1 MKLLLDGRSINRTGI
16 GTYTKMLVYGLS
28 KTNIE
33 LLLMGNKKEINSY
46 DKSLKIINVSNSIY
60 SLKEQ
65 FSTFFGEIL
74 SKGVDIVHYTN
85 YNKSIFSI
93 YPFVVTIHDL
103 IQFKFDYG
111 NNVKR
116 KIAKILLEQVLNSAN
131 SIICVSKSTADD
143 LVEIFPYFDRN
154 KVKVV
159 YNPAINPLVKKVS
172 YVDVKSKYG
181 IPRYILTV
189 GNRKPHKNLGLVVKS
204 FEIVSKVFPDLYL
217 VLIAKRF
224 EKNDYLDKILS
235 NVSIPDRVL
244 VFENLN
250 YDEVISFY
258 KNADITVLPS
268 LYEGFGLVPF
278 ESIQNDTLPLV
289 SDIKVMRELFF
300 DESEIF
306 FDPYDPVSLAEKL
319 EKFLTSHYERERVLK
334 NLKKYLEIYS
344 FENFIQGTIEV
355 YKSCL

>member
-1 MKLLLDGRSINRTGI
+1 MKVLLDGRSINRTGI
-16 GTYTKMLVYGLS
+16 GTYTKMLVYGLLE
-28 KTNIE
+28 KNID
-33 LLLMGNKKEINSY
+33 LVLMGKKNKIKLFDEN
-46 DKSLKIINVSNSIY
+46 LKVVNVSNSIY
-60 SLKEQ
+60 SFREQ
-65 FSTFFGEIL
+65 FYTLFGEII
-74 SKGVDIVHYTN
+74 SRDVDLVHYTN
-85 YNKSIFSI
+85 YNKSFFSI
-93 YPFVVTIHDL
+93 RPFVITVHDL
-103 IQFKFDYG
+103 IQFKIEYG
-111 NNVKR
+111 SSIRRNLAR
-116 KIAKILLEQVLNSAN
+116 LLLGKVLNDAN
-131 SIICVSKSTADD
+131 KVICISKSTADD
-143 LVEIFPYFDRN
+143 LIEMFPYVD
-154 KVKVV
+154 KDKIKVV
-159 YNPAINPLVKKVS
+159 YNSAVNPLVGRIS
-172 YVDVKSKYG
+172 YVDVKSKYM
-181 IPRYILTV
+181 IPRYILAV

-250 YDEVISFY
+250 YEEVVSFY

-344 FENFIQGTIEV
+344 FENFIQETIEV